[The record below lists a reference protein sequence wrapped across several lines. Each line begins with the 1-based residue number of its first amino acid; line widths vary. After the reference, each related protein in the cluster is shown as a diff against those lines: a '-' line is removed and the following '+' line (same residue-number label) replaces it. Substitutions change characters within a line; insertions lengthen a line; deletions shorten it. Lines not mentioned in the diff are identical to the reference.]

1 MSNSESWTDKTENI
15 IHLLHL
21 FHFKSRFYV
30 LLLLITSQIHQKIML
45 PIMYDE

>member
-21 FHFKSRFYV
+21 FSFQTPILCTIGFDNKSNSSKNYV
-30 LLLLITSQIHQKIML
+30 T
-45 PIMYDE
+45 DNV